1 MVAIRV
7 RRQVEDVLRHLG
19 ADCQNFLMQSR
30 VFLPNHSDENLNCA
44 RPVQVHG
51 DIRDLG
57 QASADQLFQSLNWSN
72 FDELLA
78 EVVAKLIRHHFWQEI
93 DHDMN
98 ESA

>member
-7 RRQVEDVLRHLG
+7 RRKVEDVLRHLG
-19 ADCQNFLMQSR
+19 ADRQNFLMKSR
-30 VFLPNHSDENLNCA
+30 VFLPNHFDENLDSA

-57 QASADQLFQSLNWSN
+57 QARADQLFQSLNRCN

-78 EVVAKLIRHHFWQEI
+78 EIVAKLIRHHFWQEI
-93 DHDMN
+93 DHYMD